1 MTKYVLAMVEI
12 AQGPDAFA
20 IEVRAV
26 RSNNCSVTCN
36 CNWWTRARDICRL
49 WAEAHPAKPGTGSQ
63 CMMANTLAGQP
74 SELRRRHDREH
85 GASYQTEFHPHV
97 VNGLCSRFMQMTL

>member
-97 VNGLCSRFMQMTL
+97 VNGLWSRFMQMTL